1 MCVCVCARAQE
12 AQADWA
18 RLLDSLGLGG
28 QTDALAAGG
37 VIDVWCVGA
46 VGPSGLR
53 ALGLAERDAGALAAA
68 AAAAE
73 AAEEA
78 AVRAA
83 YSARGRKKLDLAA
96 STLGAAWRDTVAC
109 LSASSAGGAG
119 ARPSKTDFQ
128 QDPDNLFCVLHII
141 DFPIL

>member
-1 MCVCVCARAQE
+1 M
-12 AQADWA
+12 
-18 RLLDSLGLGG
+18 
-28 QTDALAAGG
+28 
-37 VIDVWCVGA
+37 WCVGA
-46 VGPSGLR
+46 VGPSGLG

-78 AVRAA
+78 AVQAA
-83 YSARGRKKLDLAA
+83 HSARGRKKLDLAA

-119 ARPSKTDFQ
+119 ARPSETAFHQIMKS
-128 QDPDNLFCVLHII
+128 LFCIIHII
-141 DFPIL
+141 DFLIL